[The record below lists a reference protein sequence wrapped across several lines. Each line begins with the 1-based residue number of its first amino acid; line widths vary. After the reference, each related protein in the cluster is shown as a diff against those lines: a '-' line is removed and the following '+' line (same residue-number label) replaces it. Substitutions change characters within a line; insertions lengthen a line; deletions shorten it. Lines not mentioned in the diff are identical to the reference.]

1 MTKLS
6 TVLFAGLDR
15 LAELMA
21 FIAGAAVLMLALL
34 ITVDVLARKLMGF
47 SLQGTDE
54 VGGYVLAMVGS
65 IGMAHVLSRREFTR
79 IDLLFRFL
87 PVAVRRMLHVLA
99 YLALAGVVV
108 FFARSA
114 IMTLDETFL
123 FQTRTNTP
131 LQTPMW
137 IPQGLWAFGMT
148 FFACMAVLHA
158 LRALLLL
165 LVKPEVI
172 DFDYGVTRP
181 EEDVEAYV
189 GGPHTAPDRT
199 DRKNRT

>member
-15 LAELMA
+15 LATLMA
-21 FIAGAAVLMLALL
+21 FIAGAAVLVLSVL
-34 ITVDVLARKLMGF
+34 ITVDILARKLMGF

-54 VGGYVLAMVGS
+54 IGGYVLAMVGS
-65 IGMAHVLSRREFTR
+65 LGMAHVLSRREFTR
-79 IDLLFRFL
+79 IDLLFPFL
-87 PVAVRRMLHVLA
+87 PVATQRTLHVLA

-114 IMTLDETFL
+114 IITLDETFL

-137 IPQGLWAFGMT
+137 IPQGLWALGMT

-158 LRALLLL
+158 LRALFLFM
-165 LVKPEVI
+165 VKPEVI
-172 DFDYGVTRP
+172 DFDYSVTRP
-181 EEDVEAYV
+181 EKEVEAYV
-189 GGPHTAPDRT
+189 GGSRTTPDRT
-199 DRKNRT
+199 DRKN